1 MAARSTNKSG
11 DAGDD
16 ATTRDLIVRTAL
28 HGFAEH
34 GFDGASTRSIAQ
46 AAGVNQGLIPY
57 YFKTKQALWREA
69 VDLAFADLHEALGS
83 FEADVGPTPSRED
96 LARLLR
102 RYVEFVAA
110 HPEFVVLMNEEGKR
124 SGPRMRWITD
134 RHTKPL
140 FDTLTRL
147 FDEMREES
155 AFGQGIPGI
164 HFNYIFAGAVG
175 TIFSQAPECRRVSN
189 YDPTSPEAIA
199 AHADALVG
207 LFFGDRTLGR
217 DVG

>member
-1 MAARSTNKSG
+1 
-11 DAGDD
+11 
-16 ATTRDLIVRTAL
+16 
-28 HGFAEH
+28 
-34 GFDGASTRSIAQ
+34 
-46 AAGVNQGLIPY
+46 
-57 YFKTKQALWREA
+57 
-69 VDLAFADLHEALGS
+69 
-83 FEADVGPTPSRED
+83 
-96 LARLLR
+96 
-102 RYVEFVAA
+102 
-110 HPEFVVLMNEEGKR
+110 MNEEGKR

-175 TIFSQAPECRRVSN
+175 TIFSQAPECRRVSD
-189 YDPTSPEAIA
+189 YDPTTPEAIA

-217 DVG
+217 EA